1 MLLKSVM
8 DCVKIMDNVIFS
20 SGGYMLGTIAN
31 SLAIIIGG
39 AVGLMVKKGLPER
52 ISDALMNALGLCVL
66 YIGISG
72 CFEGTNPLIAIISMA
87 VGTAVGSAVDLDR
100 GLNNFASSL
109 ENRFARKNSSSGSL
123 SEGFVTT
130 TMLVCVGAMAVVG
143 SVQSGLNGDHSTLL
157 SKSVIDGISCIVL
170 SSTLGAGVLL
180 ASFPLF
186 VYQGTITLLSSYLAP
201 VLTTGTLLGE
211 ITCVGSLM
219 IIAIGLNMMKITNIK
234 VMNMLPALIMPVI
247 LCNFM

>member
-1 MLLKSVM
+1 
-8 DCVKIMDNVIFS
+8 
-20 SGGYMLGTIAN
+20 MLGTIAN
-31 SLAIIIGG
+31 SLAIILGGGIG
-39 AVGLMVKKGLPER
+39 LIFKKGLPEK
-52 ISDALMNALGLCVL
+52 ISDALVSALGLCVL

-87 VGTAVGSAVDLDR
+87 VGTFIGTLIDLDLR
-100 GLNNFASSL
+100 LNNFASKL
-109 ENRFARKNSSSGSL
+109 EKKYIRNSSSSIA
-123 SEGFVTT
+123 EGFVTT

-143 SVQSGLNGDHSTLL
+143 SIQSGLNNDYSTLL

-180 ASFPLF
+180 ASVPLF
-186 VYQGTITLLSSYLAP
+186 LYQGSITLLASFLAP
-201 VLTTGTLLGE
+201 VLTAGTVLGE

-219 IIAIGLNMMKITNIK
+219 IIAIALNMLKITNIK
-234 VMNMLPALIMPVI
+234 VMNMLPALLLPAI